1 MKPGTESAL
10 VRQSCLPNPAAKPG
24 LEPQPNPAPKPG
36 LAPKP
41 WGPATT
47 SLTKA
52 SLTASLT
59 VAVLAGGAVLQPLEA
74 RAGLLTPLLQLMRP
88 QLEERLARVC
98 VTMASGGD
106 RDLERSLQDPCRQL
120 AGPTSRCLIEETD
133 RSGRSL
139 GVLSDL
145 LGGRFGDDS
154 EIVVKRCMARMFGLP
169 SGVLDAVPLR
179 QLAQRFAER
188 SRQPAPAA
196 GQP

>member
-1 MKPGTESAL
+1 M
-10 VRQSCLPNPAAKPG
+10 
-24 LEPQPNPAPKPG
+24 EPQPNPVPKPAPKPG

-47 SLTKA
+47 SLTKASLTKA

>member
-1 MKPGTESAL
+1 M
-10 VRQSCLPNPAAKPG
+10 
-24 LEPQPNPAPKPG
+24 EPKKWAQ
-36 LAPKP
+36 
-41 WGPATT
+41 ATA
-47 SLTKA
+47 SLTTA
-52 SLTASLT
+52 SLTTATLTTASLT
-59 VAVLAGGAVLQPLEA
+59 VAVLASGAVLLPLEA

-106 RDLERSLQDPCRQL
+106 KDMERSLQDPCRQL
-120 AGPTSRCLIEETD
+120 AGPTSRCLVEETD

-145 LGGRFGDDS
+145 IGGRFGDDS
-154 EIVVKRCMARMFGLP
+154 EMVVKRCMARMFGLP
-169 SGVLDAVPLR
+169 SGVLDGVPLR

-188 SRQPAPAA
+188 SRQPAPAT

>member
-1 MKPGTESAL
+1 MKPGTESAP

>member
-1 MKPGTESAL
+1 MKPGTESAP
-10 VRQSCLPNPAAKPG
+10 VRQSCLPNPAA
-24 LEPQPNPAPKPG
+24 KPG

-52 SLTASLT
+52 SLTTASLT

-106 RDLERSLQDPCRQL
+106 KDLERSLQDPCRQL

-169 SGVLDAVPLR
+169 SGVLDGVPLR

>member
-41 WGPATT
+41 WGQA
-47 SLTKA
+47 
-52 SLTASLT
+52 TASLT

>member
-1 MKPGTESAL
+1 MKPGTESDIG
-10 VRQSCLPNPAAKPG
+10 RRSCAKG
-24 LEPQPNPAPKPG
+24 GGA
-36 LAPKP
+36 KP
-41 WGPATT
+41 WGQA
-47 SLTKA
+47 
-52 SLTASLT
+52 TASLT

-106 RDLERSLQDPCRQL
+106 KDLERSLQDPCRQL

-188 SRQPAPAA
+188 SRQPTPAA

>member
-1 MKPGTESAL
+1 MEPKKW
-10 VRQSCLPNPAAKPG
+10 AK
-24 LEPQPNPAPKPG
+24 
-36 LAPKP
+36 
-41 WGPATT
+41 ATA
-47 SLTKA
+47 SLT
-52 SLTASLT
+52 TASLT
-59 VAVLAGGAVLQPLEA
+59 VAVLASGAVLQPLAA
-74 RAGLLTPLLQLMRP
+74 RAGLLP

-106 RDLERSLQDPCRQL
+106 KDLERSLQDPCRQL
-120 AGPTSRCLIEETD
+120 AGPASRCLVEETD

-145 LGGRFGDDS
+145 IGGRFGDDS
-154 EIVVKRCMARMFGLP
+154 EMVVKRCMARMFGLP
-169 SGVLDAVPLR
+169 SGVLDGVPLR

>member
-1 MKPGTESAL
+1 MKPGTESAP

-24 LEPQPNPAPKPG
+24 MEPQPNPAPKPG

>member
-1 MKPGTESAL
+1 M
-10 VRQSCLPNPAAKPG
+10 
-24 LEPQPNPAPKPG
+24 EPQKSM
-36 LAPKP
+36 APKP

-47 SLTKA
+47 SLTKASLTTA

-74 RAGLLTPLLQLMRP
+74 QAGLLTPLLQLMRP

>member
-1 MKPGTESAL
+1 MKPGTESAP
-10 VRQSCLPNPAAKPG
+10 VRQSCL
-24 LEPQPNPAPKPG
+24 PNPAPKPG

-41 WGPATT
+41 WEPATT

-52 SLTASLT
+52 SLTTASLT

-106 RDLERSLQDPCRQL
+106 KDLERSLQDPCRQL

-188 SRQPAPAA
+188 SRQPTPAA